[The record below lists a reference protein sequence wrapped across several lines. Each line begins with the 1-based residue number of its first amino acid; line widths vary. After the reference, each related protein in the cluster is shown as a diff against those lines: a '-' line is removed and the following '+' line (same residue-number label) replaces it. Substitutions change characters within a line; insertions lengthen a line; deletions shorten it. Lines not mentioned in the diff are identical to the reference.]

1 MKKRKPPL
9 SYKGIKRAKFRSR
22 LIRVG
27 LFSQLPYNE
36 PNLEHENRLFRAV
49 LDYAL
54 YDLCSAPVKP
64 RVDSIK
70 FFHPDYE
77 RFREVCLYAG
87 LNHLKVYH
95 MTLFLLK
102 KIFPEYFKHFCSYWE
117 QEGTI
122 IEFDPSVLGKDHK
135 LAFS

>member
-9 SYKGIKRAKFRSR
+9 SYKGIKKVKFRSR

-27 LFSQLPYNE
+27 LFSQLDYNE

-54 YDLCSAPVKP
+54 YDLCCTPAKA
-64 RVDSIK
+64 RLDSIK

-87 LNHLKVYH
+87 LDHLKVFH

-102 KIFPEYFKHFCSYWE
+102 KVFPDYFKELYIYWE
-117 QEGTI
+117 EQGSI
-122 IEFDPSVLGKDHK
+122 IKFDPLVLGKDHK